1 MKTVCMKNVFFFFL
15 SPQLRK
21 TTIRNIARGTEKQYH
36 EEYFHRPDETKEN
49 AKLNVKEV
57 LAETKSKN
65 KRIEDEQGKIL
76 KLPSRL
82 KNG

>member
-1 MKTVCMKNVFFFFL
+1 MKNVFFFFL

-21 TTIRNIARGTEKQYH
+21 TTIRNIARGTEKYQ